1 MRSLRAL
8 AGLAVLAVATAACA
22 GEYPQSS
29 IAPSSDFAQTI
40 HNVYVDIFWWS
51 MGILTVVWVALAY
64 ILIKY
69 RERPDSPE
77 PKQIHG
83 HLGLEIAW
91 TIVPALIVV
100 AIAIPTIQAVFST
113 QEGDPENALVVDV
126 IGHQYWWEF
135 RYPDQEVVTANELH
149 LPVDRPVSLRIWSAD
164 VMHSFW
170 VPMLGG
176 KRDANPIRLRPEGT
190 DTKYNWI
197 HLVADSTG
205 TYWGQCAEFCG
216 ESHAI
221 MGMRVMVHEEED
233 FQEFLSAWKG
243 ESTPAGEAPE
253 PFDTQGGT
261 SGATAAAVDGEESAA
276 LTSASFA
283 STAALQAEASGE
295 AAGAQQDAPQ
305 RVRESESM
313 ESGDPLVEEGRQLFH
328 ANTCVACHAI
338 EGTNAQ
344 GAIAPNLTLFGRR
357 ESLGAGWLENN
368 QENLVQWIRAP
379 HEVKPG
385 VLMPGVDQ
393 AGGNWPATNLTP
405 DQVEAVAAYL
415 LSLK

>member
-8 AGLAVLAVATAACA
+8 AGLLVLAVATTACA

-40 HNVYVDIFWWS
+40 HTLYVDIFWWTLA
-51 MGILTVVWVALAY
+51 ILVVVWVALAY

-113 QEGDPENALVVDV
+113 QQGDPENALVVDV

-149 LPVDRPVSLRIWSAD
+149 LPVGRPVSLRIWSAD

-197 HLVADSTG
+197 HMVADSAG

-221 MGMRVMVHEEED
+221 MGMRVVVHEED
-233 FQEFLSAWKG
+233 GFQEFLSAWKG
-243 ESTPAGEAPE
+243 ESSPARGAPE
-253 PFDTQGGT
+253 PFDVQGGEVGVDDGGEG
-261 SGATAAAVDGEESAA
+261 GAPAAEYAV
-276 LTSASFA
+276 
-283 STAALQAEASGE
+283 TAALQEVDPGAAQEEAPGAEAG
-295 AAGAQQDAPQ
+295 AADVAP
-305 RVRESESM
+305 
-313 ESGDPLVEEGRQLFH
+313 DPLVEEGRQIFH
-328 ANTCVACHAI
+328 SNTCVACHAI

-357 ESLGAGWLENN
+357 ESLGAGWLENTR
-368 QENLVQWIRAP
+368 ENLVHWITAP
-379 HEVKPG
+379 HEIKPG

-415 LSLK
+415 LSLE